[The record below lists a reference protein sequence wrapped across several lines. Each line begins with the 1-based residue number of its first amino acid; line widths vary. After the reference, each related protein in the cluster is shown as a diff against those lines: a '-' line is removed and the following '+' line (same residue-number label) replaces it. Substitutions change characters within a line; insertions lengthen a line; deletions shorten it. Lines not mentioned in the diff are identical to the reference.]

1 MEQASHSGGDFEPVC
16 DTAKKGQD
24 LLLIFSNK
32 KFITDPLHISQ
43 YLQS

>member
-1 MEQASHSGGDFEPVC
+1 MEQASHSGGDFVPVC